1 MKHRLWMSA
10 TRMLILALA
19 VAAVGTCPAQDGVWS
34 IAAVP
39 EQVGG
44 QDITGPYQADASWP
58 KPISQLPDTKGW
70 TWGAAQSIFAESP
83 DHVFGLMRGL
93 LPDMKAPPVR
103 SLEEVGPGLSFPI
116 GRLPWRDA
124 TEASPPAAA
133 APGNP
138 GEIGVSEWLKK
149 GYRFDRDAKWS
160 HCIVVFNRQGDIIEA
175 WTQWDSLL
183 QRPHFIGISPY
194 DPERRVWVID
204 DQKHVI
210 HIFSHDGKRLLR
222 TLGEIGKA
230 GADLTHF
237 NRPTKVD
244 WLPDGTFFVSDGYN
258 GSRVVKFDAGGK
270 YLLEWGKPGTRGGET
285 RPGYFHNVH
294 SLAIDPVRRRVFVS
308 DRSNRRVQVF
318 DENGVYLYEWSFG
331 NSPVDI
337 HDFLITA
344 DGYLWAADRGT
355 NKILKYDLEGH
366 LLYVWGTWGDFPG
379 GFWGVHG
386 MSVDTEGSFYVAE
399 ADNGR
404 FQRFVP
410 RPNARKEL
418 LVGQPVRSA
427 WGTRI
432 AGKD

>member
-1 MKHRLWMSA
+1 MKRDTWKQVFP
-10 TRMLILALA
+10 ALA
-19 VAAVGTCPAQDGVWS
+19 MALTVGAGGQCLAQTGAWS

-39 EQVGG
+39 DQVGG
-44 QDITGPYQADASWP
+44 QDVTGPYEVDTAWP

-70 TWGAAQSIFAESP
+70 TWGAAQSIFAESS
-83 DHVFGLMRGL
+83 DRVFGLMRGL
-93 LPDMKAPPVR
+93 LPDMKAPTAR
-103 SLEEVGPGLSFPI
+103 LLNDVGPSISFPI

-133 APGNP
+133 GPGNP
-138 GEIGVSEWLKK
+138 GEIGISEWLKK
-149 GYRFDRDAKWS
+149 GYLFDRDAKWS
-160 HCIVVFNRQGDIIEA
+160 HCIVVFNRKGDIVEA

-210 HIFSHDGKRLLR
+210 HIFSNDGKKLIR
-222 TLGEIGKA
+222 TFGELGKA
-230 GADLTHF
+230 GADQKHF
-237 NRPTKVD
+237 DRPTKVD

-258 GSRVVKFDAGGK
+258 GTRVVKFSADGK
-270 YLLEWGKPGTRGGET
+270 YLLEWGKPGKRGGET
-285 RPGYFHNVH
+285 RPSYFFNVH
-294 SLAIDPVRRRVFVS
+294 SLAVDPKSRSVFVS

-318 DENGVYLYEWSFG
+318 DENGNYLYEWSFG
-331 NSPVDI
+331 NFPVDI

-344 DGYLWAADRGT
+344 DGFLWAADRGT
-355 NKILKYDLEGH
+355 NKILKYDLKGH
-366 LLYVWGTWGDFPG
+366 LLYAWGTWGDFPG

-386 MSVDTEGSFYVAE
+386 ISVDTEGNFYVAE

-410 RPNARKEL
+410 RPNVRKEL
-418 LVGQPVRSA
+418 LVGRPVTSA
-427 WGTRI
+427 WDARPRP
-432 AGKD
+432 

>member
-1 MKHRLWMSA
+1 MNPVTRKHLLLVLVA
-10 TRMLILALA
+10 ALA
-19 VAAVGTCPAQDGVWS
+19 IVEVRQCPAQEPAWS

-39 EQVGG
+39 AQVGG
-44 QDITGPYQADASWP
+44 EDVTGPYEADASWP
-58 KPISQLPDTKGW
+58 KPIAQLPDTKGW

-83 DHVFGLMRGL
+83 DRVFGLMRGL
-93 LPDMKAPPVR
+93 LPDMKAPPFR
-103 SLEEVGPGLSFPI
+103 LLPAVGPGLSFPI

-124 TEASPPAAA
+124 TEASPPSAAG
-133 APGNP
+133 PGNP

-149 GYRFDRDAKWS
+149 GYQFDRDAKWS
-160 HCIVVFNRQGDIIEA
+160 HCIVVFNRKGDIVEA

-210 HIFSHDGKRLLR
+210 HIFSNDGKKLIR

-230 GADLTHF
+230 GADQKHF

-258 GSRVVKFDAGGK
+258 GSRVVKFDVTGK
-270 YLLEWGKPGTRGGET
+270 YLTEWGKPGKRGGET

-294 SLAIDPVRRRVFVS
+294 TLAVDPQSRRVFVS

-318 DENGVYLYEWSFG
+318 DENGGYLYEWSFG
-331 NSPVDI
+331 SFPVDI

-355 NKILKYDLEGH
+355 NKILKYDLKGN
-366 LLYVWGTWGDFPG
+366 LLYSWGTWGDFAG

-386 MSVDTEGSFYVAE
+386 MSVDTEGNFYVAE
-399 ADNGR
+399 TDNGR

-418 LVGQPVRSA
+418 LVGLPVRSA
-427 WGTRI
+427 WGVPA
-432 AGKD
+432 AGKN